1 MDKVILQKEII
12 DIRQKVDNLETL
24 ITEKFQH
31 LEQLLNNKFGHLEE
45 KNLNHVNQSLQK
57 MNNHIDFIHETYSTL
72 QTPLNYVKGQV
83 EYLMGY
89 EPTPSLPSITNTPSN
104 LEKDI

>member
-1 MDKVILQKEII
+1 MELIKQ
-12 DIRQKVDNLETL
+12 DIHELKNKIDNLEVL
-24 ITEKFQH
+24 ITEKFQQ

-45 KNLNHVNQSLQK
+45 KNLNHVNKSLQK

-89 EPTPSLPSITNTPSN
+89 EPTPLLPSITDTKTNSEQN
-104 LEKDI
+104 I

>member
-1 MDKVILQKEII
+1 MEELEPIKK
-12 DIRQKVDNLETL
+12 DIHELKNKIENLEIL
-24 ITEKFQH
+24 FTEKFIH

-45 KNLNHVNQSLQK
+45 KNLNHVNKSLQK
-57 MNNHIDFIHETYSTL
+57 MNEHIDFIHETYSTL

-89 EPTPSLPSITNTPSN
+89 EPTPSLPSITNTES
-104 LEKDI
+104 